1 MRAIHWIRSRQ
12 ESEELAYWTSFVN
25 FDPKDRS
32 FNSKIYL
39 VYLLVFF
46 SLWWFIVMIWFAD
59 AGAMLM
65 TAIYP
70 ASPVSLAVALV
81 LVVLLVWFVISM
93 IQSLKRSPVEFS
105 GEDAYLVCQM
115 PLNPQK
121 LVLRWMAMPWF
132 KSLVLFL
139 LLAIVLGFSL
149 ARTGLAESGMTG
161 QDLGGYFR
169 LGFRAVLVI
178 VPLHLALYALNWALG
193 VWYMGRQR
201 KIGALLPILALC
213 LVILAVIVFGV
224 ANAFNAEL
232 PGVFQSLGFLMS
244 NGLRIGLCEG
254 SLGGVLAYSWGATL
268 VSLAALYLA
277 ARSFS
282 PSHAAR
288 ETRARV
294 LLRNLRRYGLGE
306 RAQEKKVQQRLG
318 LDRRA
323 AWLPAWPGEIALV
336 WKDILQ
342 SWRTIT
348 LGKFFILFGFFV
360 TAVGLAFLPALSGR
374 MFLILTWTLQASSFL
389 TGRLRQDLA
398 HWAILR
404 QLPVRHQ
411 RWIVADIAL
420 SGGLLLL
427 ASLAGLAVGGAAV
440 GQFPLA
446 EALMLPGMVAAVAG
460 VSAFVVFR
468 NAKVD
473 LLLSGQVPS
482 VNEFGVLGGA
492 VAAAV
497 PIVIKGTMAGPVGSL
512 VAVLASLLVG
522 FYTINMA
529 INGYRT
535 IE

>member
-1 MRAIHWIRSRQ
+1 
-12 ESEELAYWTSFVN
+12 
-25 FDPKDRS
+25 
-32 FNSKIYL
+32 
-39 VYLLVFF
+39 
-46 SLWWFIVMIWFAD
+46 
-59 AGAMLM
+59 
-65 TAIYP
+65 
-70 ASPVSLAVALV
+70 
-81 LVVLLVWFVISM
+81 
-93 IQSLKRSPVEFS
+93 
-105 GEDAYLVCQM
+105 
-115 PLNPQK
+115 
-121 LVLRWMAMPWF
+121 
-132 KSLVLFL
+132 
-139 LLAIVLGFSL
+139 
-149 ARTGLAESGMTG
+149 
-161 QDLGGYFR
+161 
-169 LGFRAVLVI
+169 
-178 VPLHLALYALNWALG
+178 
-193 VWYMGRQR
+193 
-201 KIGALLPILALC
+201 
-213 LVILAVIVFGV
+213 
-224 ANAFNAEL
+224 
-232 PGVFQSLGFLMS
+232 
-244 NGLRIGLCEG
+244 
-254 SLGGVLAYSWGATL
+254 
-268 VSLAALYLA
+268 
-277 ARSFS
+277 
-282 PSHAAR
+282 
-288 ETRARV
+288 
-294 LLRNLRRYGLGE
+294 LRRYGLGE